1 MCGIV
6 GLICKSQYGFSK
18 KQEDVFW
25 HLLKADEVR
34 GDDSTG
40 LIYVESDG
48 GFGIMKEAQT
58 ASWSTYGMYAD
69 AMLNSSL
76 KDGKV
81 YIGHNR
87 KATVGKVTDETA
99 HPFVVDKTFAMVHNG
114 TLIGHKRLKD
124 TTVDSEALA
133 HHLKPIL
140 TGNLSD
146 DELNE
151 KMGEIDGAYAVVA
164 YDQDSHSVYIVRNS
178 QRPLCLMELPDGW
191 AWASEGLMLAWIASR
206 NGYDLSKCKGEDV
219 KEHTIIKID
228 LDKNTLTRREY
239 SPKKAI
245 SKEPQ
250 TPWNKS
256 GGTTETTTVTKQAP
270 RFQGPAGIS
279 KNEFKRL
286 RRKFLGT
293 RHSFYADDFVEK
305 NYPKTLEDGE
315 TVVKL
320 LGEFDGE
327 CFAGIDLAVHAEVDL
342 ATVFGKDS
350 YTEED
355 IINRFYHG
363 VVEEMVYNRNAR
375 NIVFILSDVKVYAK
389 ATDVS
394 VEVKKILETTQ
405 GKWNAKTPPTVH

>member
-6 GLICKSQYGFSK
+6 GLVCKSQYGFTK

-40 LIYVESDG
+40 LIYVENDG
-48 GFGIMKEAQT
+48 GFGILKEATT
-58 ASWSTYGMYAD
+58 ASWSAYTMYAD
-69 AMLNSSL
+69 SL
-76 KDGKV
+76 LSDSIRKGKV

-99 HPFVVDKTFAMVHNG
+99 HPFVVDDTFAMVHNG
-114 TLIGHKRLKD
+114 TLYNHKKMKD

-164 YDQDSHSVYIVRNS
+164 YDQESHSVFLVRNA
-178 QRPLCLMELPDGW
+178 QRPLYLVELPDGW
-191 AWASEGLMLAWIASR
+191 AWASEGLMLAWIAQR
-206 NGYDLSKCKGEDV
+206 NGYDLSKCTAEDV

-228 LDKNTLTRREY
+228 LDKNTITRREY

-245 SKEPQ
+245 SKVDSL
-250 TPWNKS
+250 PWNKS
-256 GGTTETTTVTKQAP
+256 GGSTEHVPTKQVP
-270 RFQGPAGIS
+270 RFQDTGIS
-279 KNEFKRL
+279 KNEFKRM
-286 RRKFLGT
+286 RRRFLGT

-305 NYPKTLEDGE
+305 NFPRTLEDGE

-327 CFAGIDLAVHAEVDL
+327 CFAGIDLAVHAEIDL
-342 ATVFGKDS
+342 SAVFGKDS
-350 YTEED
+350 FTEED
-355 IINRFYHG
+355 ITNRFYHG
-363 VVEEMVYNRNAR
+363 IIDDLVYNKSAR
-375 NIVFILSDVKVYAK
+375 NVVFILKDVKVYAK
-389 ATDVS
+389 SSDVQA
-394 VEVKKILETTQ
+394 EVKKILATTQ
-405 GKWNAKTPPTVH
+405 GKWNAQTPPTVH

>member
-40 LIYVESDG
+40 LIYVENDS
-48 GFGIMKEAQT
+48 GFGILKEAQT
-58 ASWSTYGMYAD
+58 ASWATYSMYAD
-69 AMLNSSL
+69 GLLSDSL
-76 KDGKV
+76 RSGKV

-99 HPFVVDKTFAMVHNG
+99 HPFVVDNSFAMVHNG
-114 TLIGHKRLKD
+114 TLFNHRKMKD

-164 YDQDSHSVYIVRNS
+164 YDQESHSVFLVRNS
-178 QRPLCLMELPDGW
+178 QRPLCLLELPDGW
-191 AWASEGLMLAWIASR
+191 AWASEGLMLAWITQR
-206 NGYDLSKCKGEDV
+206 NGYDLSKCKAEDV
-219 KEHTIIKID
+219 KEHTIIKIN
-228 LDKNTLTRREY
+228 LDTNTITRREY
-239 SPKKAI
+239 SPKKAM
-245 SKEPQ
+245 SKEH
-250 TPWNKS
+250 TPPWKTA
-256 GGTTETTTVTKQAP
+256 GTTPTHVPTKQAP
-270 RFQGPAGIS
+270 RFQSNDGLS

-286 RRKFLGT
+286 RRRFLGT

-305 NYPKTLEDGE
+305 NFPRTLDDGE

-342 ATVFGKDS
+342 AAVFGKDS
-350 YTEED
+350 FTEDD

-363 VVEEMVYNRNAR
+363 IIEDLVYNKSAKN
-375 NIVFILSDVKVYAK
+375 VMFILGDVKVYAK
-389 ATDVS
+389 STDVKA
-394 VEVKKILETTQ
+394 EVNKILATTQ
-405 GKWNAKTPPTVH
+405 GKWNAQTPPTVH